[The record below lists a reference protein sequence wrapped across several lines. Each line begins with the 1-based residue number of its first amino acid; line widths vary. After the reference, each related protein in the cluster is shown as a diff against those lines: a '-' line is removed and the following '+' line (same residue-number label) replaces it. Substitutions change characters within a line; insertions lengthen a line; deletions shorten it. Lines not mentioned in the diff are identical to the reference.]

1 MINKYKEKFMIWQL
15 HNRKEIIIAV
25 VAFGIGAILL
35 QYRTLCLMNLV
46 DLLKKN
52 IVMVPVVASV
62 LVGTFT
68 GVKYIVN
75 LTDTINANQ
84 AEIQEL
90 KTMDVENIRRD
101 MKVLTDN
108 VNTVIA
114 KLERAEGTWEMAEN
128 LYEVLADKVRQME
141 YDIKDLNREIN
152 YQDVSWRQPG

>member
-1 MINKYKEKFMIWQL
+1 
-15 HNRKEIIIAV
+15 
-25 VAFGIGAILL
+25 
-35 QYRTLCLMNLV
+35 MNLV

-75 LTDTINANQ
+75 LTDTINGNK
-84 AEIQEL
+84 AEIAKIKTVEL
-90 KTMDVENIRRD
+90 VNLQRD
-101 MKVLTDN
+101 MAVLTDN
-108 VNTVIA
+108 VNTIIA

-128 LYEVLADKVRQME
+128 LYEVLADRVRQME

-152 YQDVSWRQPG
+152 Y

>member
-1 MINKYKEKFMIWQL
+1 
-15 HNRKEIIIAV
+15 
-25 VAFGIGAILL
+25 
-35 QYRTLCLMNLV
+35 MNLA

-68 GVKYIVN
+68 GVKYVVN

-108 VNTVIA
+108 VNTIIA

-128 LYEVLADKVRQME
+128 LYELLANRVNDLEWDV
-141 YDIKDLNREIN
+141 KDLNREIN
-152 YQDVSWRQPG
+152 Y

>member
-1 MINKYKEKFMIWQL
+1 
-15 HNRKEIIIAV
+15 
-25 VAFGIGAILL
+25 
-35 QYRTLCLMNLV
+35 MNLA

-75 LTDTINANQ
+75 LTDTSNANQ
-84 AEIQEL
+84 AEIDKI
-90 KTMDVENIRRD
+90 KTVDLVNIQRD
-101 MKVLTDN
+101 MKVLNDN

-152 YQDVSWRQPG
+152 Y

>member
-1 MINKYKEKFMIWQL
+1 
-15 HNRKEIIIAV
+15 
-25 VAFGIGAILL
+25 
-35 QYRTLCLMNLV
+35 MNLV

-90 KTMDVENIRRD
+90 KTMEIENIRRD
-101 MKVLTDN
+101 MAVLTDS
-108 VNTVIA
+108 VNTIIA
-114 KLERAEGTWEMAEN
+114 KLERAEGTREMAEN

-152 YQDVSWRQPG
+152 Y

>member
-1 MINKYKEKFMIWQL
+1 
-15 HNRKEIIIAV
+15 
-25 VAFGIGAILL
+25 
-35 QYRTLCLMNLV
+35 MNLV

-90 KTMDVENIRRD
+90 KTMEVENIRRD
-101 MKVLTDN
+101 MKVLTDG

-114 KLERAEGTWEMAEN
+114 KLERAEGTGEMAEN

-152 YQDVSWRQPG
+152 Y

>member
-1 MINKYKEKFMIWQL
+1 
-15 HNRKEIIIAV
+15 
-25 VAFGIGAILL
+25 
-35 QYRTLCLMNLV
+35 MNLA

-84 AEIQEL
+84 AEIHEL
-90 KTMDVENIRRD
+90 KTMELENINRD
-101 MKVLTDN
+101 IKILTDS

-114 KLERAEGTWEMAEN
+114 KLEWAEGTWDMAEN

-152 YQDVSWRQPG
+152 Y

>member
-1 MINKYKEKFMIWQL
+1 
-15 HNRKEIIIAV
+15 
-25 VAFGIGAILL
+25 
-35 QYRTLCLMNLV
+35 MNLA

-84 AEIQEL
+84 AEIEKIQTVDL
-90 KTMDVENIRRD
+90 VNIQRD
-101 MKVLTDN
+101 MTVLTDN
-108 VNTVIA
+108 VNTIIS

-128 LYEVLADKVRQME
+128 LYEVLADRVRQME

-152 YQDVSWRQPG
+152 Y

>member
-1 MINKYKEKFMIWQL
+1 
-15 HNRKEIIIAV
+15 
-25 VAFGIGAILL
+25 
-35 QYRTLCLMNLV
+35 MNLA

-84 AEIQEL
+84 AEIHEL
-90 KTMDVENIRRD
+90 KTMELENINRD
-101 MKVLTDN
+101 IKILTDS

-128 LYEVLADKVRQME
+128 LYELLANRVNDME
-141 YDIKDLNREIN
+141 WDIKDLNREIN
-152 YQDVSWRQPG
+152 YYDV

>member
-1 MINKYKEKFMIWQL
+1 MDL
-15 HNRKEIIIAV
+15 A
-25 VAFGIGAILL
+25 A
-35 QYRTLCLMNLV
+35 
-46 DLLKKN
+46 LLKKN

-75 LTDTINANQ
+75 LTDTITANK
-84 AEIQEL
+84 AEIEKIQTVDL
-90 KTMDVENIRRD
+90 VNIQRD
-101 MKVLTDN
+101 MQVLTDN

-114 KLERAEGTWEMAEN
+114 KLERAEGTWDMAEN

-152 YQDVSWRQPG
+152 YQDELWRLPG

>member
-1 MINKYKEKFMIWQL
+1 
-15 HNRKEIIIAV
+15 
-25 VAFGIGAILL
+25 
-35 QYRTLCLMNLV
+35 MNLA

-68 GVKYIVN
+68 GVKYVVN

-108 VNTVIA
+108 VNTIIA

-128 LYEVLADKVRQME
+128 LYELLANRVNDLE
-141 YDIKDLNREIN
+141 WDIKDLNREIN
-152 YQDVSWRQPG
+152 Y

>member
-1 MINKYKEKFMIWQL
+1 
-15 HNRKEIIIAV
+15 
-25 VAFGIGAILL
+25 
-35 QYRTLCLMNLV
+35 MNLA

-75 LTDTINANQ
+75 LTDTINGNK
-84 AEIQEL
+84 AEIAKIKTVEL
-90 KTMDVENIRRD
+90 VNLQRD
-101 MKVLTDN
+101 MAVLTEKT
-108 VNTVIA
+108 NTILQ

-152 YQDVSWRQPG
+152 Y

>member
-1 MINKYKEKFMIWQL
+1 
-15 HNRKEIIIAV
+15 
-25 VAFGIGAILL
+25 
-35 QYRTLCLMNLV
+35 MNLA

-52 IVMVPVVASV
+52 IVMVPVVASA

-84 AEIQEL
+84 AEIEKI
-90 KTMDVENIRRD
+90 KTVYLVNIQRD
-101 MKVLTDN
+101 MKVLNDN

-152 YQDVSWRQPG
+152 

>member
-1 MINKYKEKFMIWQL
+1 
-15 HNRKEIIIAV
+15 
-25 VAFGIGAILL
+25 
-35 QYRTLCLMNLV
+35 MNLA

-84 AEIQEL
+84 AEIEKIQTVDL
-90 KTMDVENIRRD
+90 VNIQRD
-101 MKVLTDN
+101 MKVITDS

-152 YQDVSWRQPG
+152 Y

>member
-1 MINKYKEKFMIWQL
+1 
-15 HNRKEIIIAV
+15 
-25 VAFGIGAILL
+25 
-35 QYRTLCLMNLV
+35 MNLA

-68 GVKYIVN
+68 GVKYVVN
-75 LTDTINANQ
+75 LTDTINANKAQ
-84 AEIQEL
+84 IESIQ
-90 KTMDVENIRRD
+90 RD
-101 MKVLTDN
+101 IAVLTDK
-108 VNTVIA
+108 VNLITG

-152 YQDVSWRQPG
+152 Y